1 MSKIIPTE
9 IIEPIKIIEPVITK
23 LSTSSISIAKTIPQ
37 KIETTI
43 YNIEELLNQ
52 KQNLEWQI
60 GNLQG
65 ELDEV
70 NQLIAECETLGISK

>member
-1 MSKIIPTE
+1 MSKIE
-9 IIEPIKIIEPVITK
+9 LEPVKLEPTISK
-23 LSTSSISIAKTIPQ
+23 LSSSTISVSKTIPQ
-37 KIETTI
+37 TVETTI